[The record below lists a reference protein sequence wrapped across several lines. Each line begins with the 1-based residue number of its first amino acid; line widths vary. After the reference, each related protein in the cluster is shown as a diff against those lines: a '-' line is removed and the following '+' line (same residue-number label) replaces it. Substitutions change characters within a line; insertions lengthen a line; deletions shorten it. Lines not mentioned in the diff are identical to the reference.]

1 MVLFQER
8 QLGIHTSWAASGGS
22 LKVAIREGQVPQVF
36 SMLSWV
42 GIICNC

>member
-22 LKVAIREGQVPQVF
+22 LEVAVREGRVPQLLSV
-36 SMLSWV
+36 LSWV
-42 GIICNC
+42 GRICNR